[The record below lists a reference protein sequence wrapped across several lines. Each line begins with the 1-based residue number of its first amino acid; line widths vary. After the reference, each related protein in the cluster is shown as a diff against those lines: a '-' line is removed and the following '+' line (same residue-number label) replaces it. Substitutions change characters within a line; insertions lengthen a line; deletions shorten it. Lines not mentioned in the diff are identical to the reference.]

1 MENKPSANLNQP
13 NPNATGFQFSLG
25 NISFGLTK
33 PVPKKENYDLQKLET
48 IRETLKC
55 MICGKFP
62 RPNNMMFFEDLFRCS
77 KCFHLMCQACQQLQ
91 AQPNKTRP
99 QPGPNG
105 IQAPSVF
112 AQPNQHSNQ
121 ARNKN
126 FCSFCNQPNF
136 YIQPTYPCKNKIC
149 TLVKDVAA
157 RELASVFQFHPC
169 INKDNGCTEKMIL
182 ENLLG
187 HEKSCLL
194 RNILCPFKGKDGC
207 TDPEKN
213 HFWTTHG
220 SSKSK
225 TFSSYQI

>member
-1 MENKPSANLNQP
+1 
-13 NPNATGFQFSLG
+13 
-25 NISFGLTK
+25 
-33 PVPKKENYDLQKLET
+33 
-48 IRETLKC
+48 

-91 AQPNKTRP
+91 AQTQT
-99 QPGPNG
+99 QPGPNRCRA
-105 IQAPSVF
+105 QAKL
-112 AQPNQHSNQ
+112 AQPNEIQGNF
-121 ARNKN
+121 

-136 YIQPTYPCKNKIC
+136 YIQPTYPCKNKVC

-187 HEKSCLL
+187 HEASCLL
-194 RNILCPFKGKDGC
+194 RNILCPFKGKDGFLF
-207 TDPEKN
+207 D
-213 HFWTTHG
+213 
-220 SSKSK
+220 
-225 TFSSYQI
+225 